1 MSEHHHS
8 PLKRREEA
16 GGEKK
21 PQKKKRSSRQ
31 MILTSL
37 DDNRETVFRRLAE
50 VMRGSVEEKDGEI
63 ATCEADIAT
72 LAIVS
77 LFNRRLENPQNLRAK
92 NQLKPCG

>member
-1 MSEHHHS
+1 VLLVTLRLLWSS
-8 PLKRREEA
+8 LFLP
-16 GGEKK
+16 KK
-21 PQKKKRSSRQ
+21 PATVD
-31 MILTSL
+31 LAASL

-77 LFNRRLENPQNLRAK
+77 LFNRRLENPQNLGAK
-92 NQLKPCG
+92 KQWKPCG

>member
-1 MSEHHHS
+1 
-8 PLKRREEA
+8 
-16 GGEKK
+16 
-21 PQKKKRSSRQ
+21 

-37 DDNRETVFRRLAE
+37 DDNRATVFRRLAE

-77 LFNRRLENPQNLRAK
+77 LFNRRIERT
-92 NQLKPCG
+92 LKISEQRNS

>member
-1 MSEHHHS
+1 VLLVTLRLLWSS
-8 PLKRREEA
+8 LFLP
-16 GGEKK
+16 KK
-21 PQKKKRSSRQ
+21 PATVG
-31 MILTSL
+31 LAASL

-77 LFNRRLENPQNLRAK
+77 LFNKRLQNPQNLRAK
-92 NQLKPCG
+92 KQWKPCG